1 MQKHSGEVIM
11 VFKRIVFSI
20 ERDEAYVKSQMDGFA
35 DPTLDQFCP
44 LSLTPAIRESFRQD
58 QAKEEY
64 VLSYIEAAKVLANV
78 GSIDSNFPIRMLF
91 MKHSYAIPCLF
102 LCRQALE
109 LAIKNG
115 IEKCGCMYEYKH
127 ALSTLWERFRVVTGQ
142 NTEAVSEEEIGAME
156 AMGHFINMIGALDN
170 SNSTLLRY
178 PVDSDGEVSQKDFT
192 FVCLPRIAL
201 TTELFIKQISELEI
215 SPGGL
220 APA

>member
-1 MQKHSGEVIM
+1 MQKHSGEEKM

-20 ERDEAYVKSQMDGFA
+20 ERDKAYVKSQMDGFA
-35 DPTLDQFCP
+35 DPTLGQFCP
-44 LSLTPAIRESFRQD
+44 LSLTPAIKENFRQD

-64 VLSYIEAAKVLANV
+64 VLSYIEAAKVLANM

-115 IEKCGCMYEYKH
+115 IEKCGCMYEHKH
-127 ALSTLWERFRVVTGQ
+127 ALNSLWERLMEAIGQ
-142 NTEAVSEEEIGAME
+142 NAEAVSEEEIGALE
-156 AMGHFINMIGALDN
+156 AMDHFIDLISTLDN
-170 SNSTLLRY
+170 ANSTQLRY
-178 PVDSDGEVSQKDFT
+178 PIDRNGEVSQRDFT
-192 FVCLPRIAL
+192 FVCLPQIVL

-215 SPGGL
+215 SSEGR
-220 APA
+220 AST